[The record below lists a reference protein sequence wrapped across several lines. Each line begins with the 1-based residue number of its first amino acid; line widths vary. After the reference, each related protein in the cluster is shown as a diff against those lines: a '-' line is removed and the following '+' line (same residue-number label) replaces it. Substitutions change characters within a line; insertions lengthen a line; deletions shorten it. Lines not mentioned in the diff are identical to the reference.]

1 MRSAVKITMTA
12 LFTAG
17 LLGLGAGAASASGGG
32 EDHGD
37 HVSYVSYEAC
47 TKQQN
52 SFGLLN
58 LNLDLL
64 NQCIANYNSH

>member
-17 LLGLGAGAASASGGG
+17 LLGMGAGAAAA
-32 EDHGD
+32 GD
-37 HVSYVSYEAC
+37 HHGHGGFVAYESC
-47 TKQQN
+47 TKEQN

-64 NQCIANYNSH
+64 NQCISNHNHNH

>member
-17 LLGLGAGAASASGGG
+17 LLGLGAGAASAGG
-32 EDHGD
+32 GD

-64 NQCIANYNSH
+64 NQCIANFNNN

>member
-1 MRSAVKITMTA
+1 
-12 LFTAG
+12 
-17 LLGLGAGAASASGGG
+17 
-32 EDHGD
+32 
-37 HVSYVSYEAC
+37 VSYEAC

-64 NQCIANYNSH
+64 NQCIANYNNN